1 MNLSNETNAAAA
13 AADEIEVEDIQVQA
27 AQPKQASLEQL
38 MIHMLEKWITK
49 LRLSKVGRK
58 LMVERAT
65 ASPRRGNNTPRDAKL
80 VEIPA
85 GTSNWFRGHTSGLG
99 FLDRYFL
106 SNVK

>member
-1 MNLSNETNAAAA
+1 MVFSAREGAAAPPCALMDPPLPPPMNLSNETNAAAA
-13 AADEIEVEDIQVQA
+13 ADEIEVEDVQA

-65 ASPRRGNNTPRDAKL
+65 ASPRRGNNTPRD
-80 VEIPA
+80 V
-85 GTSNWFRGHTSGLG
+85 TTC
-99 FLDRYFL
+99 
-106 SNVK
+106 